1 MDQFIFLLLISGQ
14 ISLLK
19 IISKQNNFSINN
31 YISNL
36 EDKFSISFGNEKD
49 FEKINCFIFIG
60 NNFFL
65 PIILLLKI
73 FNFFFE
79 FRISKIPNDLGGII
93 VLYPYFIKKEKGYF
107 KNKLHIFYISNID
120 RVYKNE
126 SLYNLF
132 WLKCLFNHLSP
143 VKIENKKLFFCL

>member
-1 MDQFIFLLLISGQ
+1 MKKILRKLIVLFS
-14 ISLLK
+14 SV
-19 IISKQNNFSINN
+19 II
-31 YISNL
+31 
-36 EDKFSISFGNEKD
+36 
-49 FEKINCFIFIG
+49 
-60 NNFFL
+60 FL

-143 VKIENKKLFFCL
+143 VKIENKKLFFFVYNKFLGICTYNSTKI